1 MAASQPLIPFD
12 EIDLGT
18 TLYDIE
24 AIREANPH
32 RHEMELLDRIVLFNP
47 DAGLIVGTKKVREDE
62 FWVRGHFPHKA
73 LFPGVLMLEATGQLC
88 SFYCKT
94 VVQHDRTMVFAAAQN
109 VRFRGMVEPGDDLV
123 IQGRMLSMRRTATR
137 FEGQCWVGD
146 RLVFEGEITG
156 MLV

>member
-1 MAASQPLIPFD
+1 MPASEPFIPLA
-12 EIDLGT
+12 ELNVEEA
-18 TLYDIE
+18 LYDLE
-24 AIREANPH
+24 AIRAANPH
-32 RHEMELLDRIVLFNP
+32 RYEMELLDRIISFDP
-47 DAGLIVGTKKVREDE
+47 DNGLIAGTKKVRDDE

-94 VVQHDRTMVFAAAQN
+94 VAGHEQTMVFAAAQN
-109 VRFRGMVEPGDDLV
+109 VRFRGMVEPGDELV
-123 IQGRMLSMRRTATR
+123 ILGRMIAIRRTATR

-156 MLV
+156 MLI